1 MKAVTWALLIIVGIL
16 LASFFLFI
24 RPSFITPILRDQAR
38 DIAQYVAGQISFMAR
53 MADQGVV
60 EGQRSFRID
69 AGSDKLV
76 EIVVMTNANN
86 GQVNPTRQ
94 GQVIVRVSSRIPPYS
109 YGQASANYTS
119 SYPVVQSTL
128 FQGNII
134 ISFNGTTITVV
145 NIKG

>member
-1 MKAVTWALLIIVGIL
+1 MKAVTWALLIVIGIL

-24 RPSFITPILRDQAR
+24 RPSFIAPILRDQAR

-76 EIVVMTNANN
+76 EIVVMTNVNN
-86 GQVNPTRQ
+86 GKVNRT

-119 SYPVVQSTL
+119 YYPVAQSTL

-134 ISFNGTTITVV
+134 ISFNGTVITVA

>member
-53 MADQGVV
+53 MADQGVA

-76 EIVVMTNANN
+76 EIVVMTNMNN
-86 GQVNPTRQ
+86 GQVSPT

-119 SYPVVQSTL
+119 SYPVIQSTL
-128 FQGNII
+128 FQGNIV
-134 ISFNGTTITVV
+134 ISFNGTTITVA

>member
-1 MKAVTWALLIIVGIL
+1 MKAVTWALLIIVSIL

-24 RPSFITPILRDQAR
+24 RPSFIAPVLRDQAR

-76 EIVVMTNANN
+76 EIVVMTNVNN
-86 GQVNPTRQ
+86 GQVSPT

-134 ISFNGTTITVV
+134 ISFNGTVITVA
-145 NIKG
+145 NIKS

>member
-24 RPSFITPILRDQAR
+24 RPSFIAPILRDQAR

-53 MADQGVV
+53 MADQGVA

-76 EIVVMTNANN
+76 EIVVMTNVNN
-86 GQVNPTRQ
+86 GQVSPT

-119 SYPVVQSTL
+119 SYPVIQSTL
-128 FQGNII
+128 FQGNIV
-134 ISFNGTTITVV
+134 ISFNGTTITVA
-145 NIKG
+145 NIKS

>member
-53 MADQGVV
+53 MADQGVA

-76 EIVVMTNANN
+76 EIVVMTNVNN
-86 GQVNPTRQ
+86 GQVSPT

-119 SYPVVQSTL
+119 SYPVIQSTL
-128 FQGNII
+128 FQGNIV
-134 ISFNGTTITVV
+134 ISFNGTTITVA
-145 NIKG
+145 NIKS

>member
-1 MKAVTWALLIIVGIL
+1 MKAVTWALLTIVGIL

-24 RPSFITPILRDQAR
+24 RPSFIAPILRDQAR

-53 MADQGVV
+53 MADQGVA

-69 AGSDKLV
+69 VGSDKLV
-76 EIVVMTNANN
+76 EIVVMTNVNN
-86 GQVNPTRQ
+86 GQVSPT

-119 SYPVVQSTL
+119 SYPVIQSTL
-128 FQGNII
+128 FQGNIV
-134 ISFNGTTITVV
+134 ISFNGTTITVA
-145 NIKG
+145 NIKS